1 MSDEQTKKRIVEQLE
16 TEIVDLKIRL
26 KRVEDFIRQMPSPI
40 DYVHDPN
47 NDELI
52 EEAIEVISQYDEV
65 SASLLQ
71 RRLSIGYARA
81 AKLMDILENKK
92 VIAPSDGSSK
102 PREVLLKKNE

>member
-1 MSDEQTKKRIVEQLE
+1 MSDDTKTPKTTEQLE

-40 DYVHDPN
+40 DYVPDPN
-47 NDELI
+47 DDELI
-52 EEAIEVISQYDEV
+52 EEAIEVVSSYDAV

-92 VIAPSDGSSK
+92 VIGPSDGSLK

>member
-1 MSDEQTKKRIVEQLE
+1 MLQDTKSPKTTEQLE

-40 DYVHDPN
+40 DYVPDPN

-52 EEAIEVISQYDEV
+52 EEAIEVITQYDEV

-81 AKLMDILENKK
+81 VKLMDILENKK
-92 VIAPSDGSSK
+92 VIGPSDGSSK

>member
-1 MSDEQTKKRIVEQLE
+1 MVNKTIDQLE
-16 TEIVDLKIRL
+16 AEIVSLKIRL

-40 DYVHDPN
+40 DYVPDPN
-47 NDELI
+47 DDELI
-52 EEAIEVISQYDEV
+52 EEAIAVVSNYDAV

-92 VIAPSDGSSK
+92 VVGPSDDSSK
-102 PREVLLKKNE
+102 PREVLLKKNG

>member
-1 MSDEQTKKRIVEQLE
+1 MVNKTVDQLE

-26 KRVEDFIRQMPSPI
+26 KRVEDFIREMPSPI
-40 DYVHDPN
+40 DYIRDPSD
-47 NDELI
+47 DELV
-52 EEAIEVISQYDEV
+52 EEAIEVVKQYDAV

-92 VIAPSDGSSK
+92 VISPSDGSSK
-102 PREVLLKKNE
+102 PREVLLNKNE

>member
-1 MSDEQTKKRIVEQLE
+1 MDDQIQKNTEQLE
-16 TEIVDLKIRL
+16 TEIVSLKIRL

-40 DYVHDPN
+40 DYVPDPSD
-47 NDELI
+47 DELV
-52 EEAIEVISQYDEV
+52 EEAIELISHYDRV

-92 VIAPSDGSSK
+92 VISASDGSSK
-102 PREVLLKKNE
+102 PREVLLKKDE

>member
-1 MSDEQTKKRIVEQLE
+1 MLQDTKSPKTTEQLE

-47 NDELI
+47 DDELTD
-52 EEAIEVISQYDEV
+52 EAIEVISQYDAV

-81 AKLMDILENKK
+81 AKLMVILENKK

-102 PREVLLKKNE
+102 PREVLLKKNA

>member
-1 MSDEQTKKRIVEQLE
+1 MVNKTVDQLE

-26 KRVEDFIRQMPSPI
+26 KRVEDFIREMPSPI
-40 DYVHDPN
+40 DYIRDLSD
-47 NDELI
+47 DELV
-52 EEAIEVISQYDEV
+52 EEAIEVITQYEEV

-81 AKLMDILENKK
+81 VKLMDILENKK
-92 VIAPSDGSSK
+92 VIGPSDGSSK

>member
-1 MSDEQTKKRIVEQLE
+1 MLKDTKSQKSVEQLE

-26 KRVEDFIRQMPSPI
+26 KRVEDFIREMPSPI
-40 DYVHDPN
+40 DYIRDPSD
-47 NDELI
+47 DELV
-52 EEAIEVISQYDEV
+52 EEAIEVVKQYDAV

-92 VIAPSDGSSK
+92 VIGPSDGSSK
-102 PREVLLKKNE
+102 PREVLLNKNE

>member
-1 MSDEQTKKRIVEQLE
+1 MADDTNSLKTVEQLE

-26 KRVEDFIRQMPSPI
+26 KRVEDFVRQMPSPI
-40 DYVHDPN
+40 DYVPDPN
-47 NDELI
+47 DDELI
-52 EEAIEVISQYDEV
+52 EEAIAVVSNYDAV

-92 VIAPSDGSSK
+92 IVGPSDGSSK